1 MVTELLNNDKSI
13 AMRAP
18 VRLSGPCLIILPPNG
33 PVNQG
38 ELEAQLAEGGANR
51 IGEDGGASRRYN
63 AIPESMEGAGLKTN
77 VEIVTVH
84 TERTFAIAR
93 SAADDFDRVVFEIE
107 EGGVTGRGEAAP
119 TRYYG
124 QNAEGVAAALKSVE
138 VRDPWDIEGTLARND
153 ALPPSALTA
162 IDNALHDLAARRLGV
177 PVYRLLGLGRPEPV
191 SAYTLGIADRETT
204 VAGAKRLREHLILK
218 VKVGGWEDIE
228 TLRAV
233 REDSEAELWV
243 DANEAFSPEEAVEV
257 VAELR
262 EIGVAM
268 IEQPV
273 PASAGPEALRV
284 AKEAALPVPV
294 ISDES
299 SIAARDVPRLAG
311 CVSGVNV
318 KLAKCGGIRRALEM
332 IHTARAHG
340 MLVMLGCMIET
351 SLGISAAAQ
360 ISGLFD
366 FVDLDG
372 AMLLAD
378 DPFQGPV
385 YENGR
390 ILLSEEPGLGVEP
403 R

>member
-1 MVTELLNNDKSI
+1 V
-13 AMRAP
+13 
-18 VRLSGPCLIILPPNG
+18 G
-33 PVNQG
+33 
-38 ELEAQLAEGGANR
+38 
-51 IGEDGGASRRYN
+51 
-63 AIPESMEGAGLKTN
+63 
-77 VEIVTVH
+77 
-84 TERTFAIAR
+84 
-93 SAADDFDRVVFEIE
+93 
-107 EGGVTGRGEAAP
+107 
-119 TRYYG
+119 
-124 QNAEGVAAALKSVE
+124 AALKSVE

-204 VAGAKRLREHLILK
+204 VAGAKRLREHPILK

-233 REDSEAELWV
+233 REGSEAELWV

-332 IHTARAHG
+332 VHTARAHG
-340 MLVMLGCMIET
+340 MLVMLGCMVET